1 MRILNLYARTGYPEH
16 DDEYLTSNSADF
28 HAHLGFSKV
37 GEFRN
42 CGYKFGR
49 WYHMI
54 CMEKLAVKNMD
65 FCEKITARMDVLLDF
80 ILSNI
85 K

>member
-1 MRILNLYARTGYPEH
+1 MK
-16 DDEYLTSNSADF
+16 
-28 HAHLGFSKV
+28 HASTL
-37 GEFRN
+37 
-42 CGYKFGR
+42 
-49 WYHMI
+49 I
-54 CMEKLAVKNMD
+54 AVKNMD